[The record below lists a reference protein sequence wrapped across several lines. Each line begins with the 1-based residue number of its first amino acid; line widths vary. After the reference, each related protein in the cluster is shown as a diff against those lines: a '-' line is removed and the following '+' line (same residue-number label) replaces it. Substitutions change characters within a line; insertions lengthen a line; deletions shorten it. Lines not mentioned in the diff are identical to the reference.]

1 MVTVNKRSINLNRE
15 DFMDFKM
22 HLETAWQNT
31 LQFIVPVILL
41 TLVQMVVAIFS
52 LGILLPVTTAGY
64 MQSLLL
70 ALRDGREP
78 KIGDL
83 FSEMRL
89 FLPLFLFGLVAM
101 LAVTLGFALFI
112 LPGFL
117 VTLFIVF
124 ATIYVVPLMTD
135 QKMGLLDALKGS
147 WEMAMREPLADQII
161 LMVLYMVLISLGSSI
176 AVAVLFTQPLATF
189 LVLSVYEER
198 LNGKQDV
205 IEQGPSVPPPPPTD
219 KEV

>member
-1 MVTVNKRSINLNRE
+1 
-15 DFMDFKM
+15 MDFKK
-22 HLETAWQNT
+22 HLKASWENT

-41 TLVQMVVAIFS
+41 TLVQIVVITLS
-52 LGILLPVTTAGY
+52 LGILAPVTTAGY

-89 FLPLFLFGLVAM
+89 FLPLFVFGFLALLLVM
-101 LAVTLGFALFI
+101 LGFVLLV

-117 VTLFIVF
+117 VAAFLVF
-124 ATIYVVPLMTD
+124 ASIYMIPLMTD
-135 QKMGLLDALKGS
+135 RDMGLMDALKES
-147 WEMAMREPLADQII
+147 WNMAVRKPLADQVI
-161 LMVLYMVLISLGSSI
+161 LMVLYMVIISLGGSI
-176 AVAVLFTQPLATF
+176 AVAVLVTQPLATF

-198 LNGKQDV
+198 LQGKQPA
-205 IEQGPSVPPPPPTD
+205 IETGSTPPPPPSSD
-219 KEV
+219 QEV

>member
-1 MVTVNKRSINLNRE
+1 
-15 DFMDFKM
+15 MDFKE
-22 HLETAWQNT
+22 HLKTAWDNT

-41 TLVQMVVAIFS
+41 TLVQIVVIICS
-52 LGILLPVTTAGY
+52 LGILAPVTTAGY

-89 FLPLFLFGLVAM
+89 FLPLFIFGFLAM
-101 LAVTLGFALFI
+101 LATIIGFLLLV

-117 VTLFIVF
+117 VVAFLVF
-124 ATIYVVPLMTD
+124 ASIYMIPLMTD
-135 QKMGLLDALKGS
+135 RDMGLLDALKES
-147 WEMAMREPLADQII
+147 WHMAVRKPLADQII
-161 LMVLYMVLISLGSSI
+161 LLVLYMVISSLGSSI
-176 AVAVLFTQPLATF
+176 AVAVLLAQPLATF

-198 LNGKQDV
+198 LQGKNPA
-205 IEQGPSVPPPPPTD
+205 IEQGAPPPPPPSSD
-219 KEV
+219 QEV

>member
-1 MVTVNKRSINLNRE
+1 
-15 DFMDFKM
+15 MDFKE
-22 HLETAWQNT
+22 HLKTSWENT

-41 TLVQMVVAIFS
+41 TLVQIVVITIS
-52 LGILLPVTTAGY
+52 LGILAPVTTAGY

-70 ALRDGREP
+70 ALREGREP

-89 FLPLFLFGLVAM
+89 FLPLFIFGLLAM
-101 LAVTLGFALFI
+101 LVVMLGFVLLV

-117 VTLFIVF
+117 VAAFLVF
-124 ATIYVVPLMTD
+124 ASIYMIPLMTD
-135 QKMGLLDALKGS
+135 RGLGLMDALKES
-147 WEMAMREPLADQII
+147 WNMAVRKPVADQVI
-161 LMVLYMVLISLGSSI
+161 LMVLYMVIISLGGSI

-198 LNGKQDV
+198 LQGKQPA
-205 IEQGPSVPPPPPTD
+205 IEQGATPPPPSS
-219 KEV
+219 EQEA

>member
-1 MVTVNKRSINLNRE
+1 
-15 DFMDFKM
+15 MDFKE
-22 HLETAWQNT
+22 HLKTAWEHT

-41 TLVQMVVAIFS
+41 TLVQLVVITCSF
-52 LGILLPVTTAGY
+52 GILAPVTTAGY

-89 FLPLFLFGLVAM
+89 FLPLFMFGFVAF
-101 LAVTLGFALFI
+101 FALLIGFTFLI
-112 LPGFL
+112 IPGLLLAAFL
-117 VTLFIVF
+117 VF
-124 ATIYVVPLMTD
+124 ATIYMMPLMTD
-135 QKMGLLDALKGS
+135 QGLALLDALKES
-147 WEMAMREPLADQII
+147 WSMAVEKPFSDQII
-161 LMVLYMVLISLGSSI
+161 LVVLYLVIVSLGSSV

-198 LNGKQDV
+198 LQSVKQ
-205 IEQGPSVPPPPPTD
+205 PSIAQRSTPPPPPPSSDT
-219 KEV
+219 EA

>member
-1 MVTVNKRSINLNRE
+1 
-15 DFMDFKM
+15 MDFKE
-22 HLETAWQNT
+22 HLKTSWENT

-41 TLVQMVVAIFS
+41 TLVQIVVITFS
-52 LGILLPVTTAGY
+52 LGILAPVTTAGY

-89 FLPLFLFGLVAM
+89 FLPLFVFGFLAM
-101 LAVTLGFALFI
+101 LLVMLGFVLLV

-117 VTLFIVF
+117 VAAFLVF
-124 ATIYVVPLMTD
+124 ASIYMIPLMTD
-135 QKMGLLDALKGS
+135 RDMGLMDALKES
-147 WEMAMREPLADQII
+147 WNMAVRKPLADQVI
-161 LMVLYMVLISLGSSI
+161 LMVLYMVIISLGGSI

-198 LNGKQDV
+198 LQGKQPA
-205 IEQGPSVPPPPPTD
+205 IETGSTPPPPPSSD
-219 KEV
+219 QEA